1 MSVANRTGNG
11 REYSSLMDGHKD
23 SELDRYKRQEA
34 NQKHLDDI
42 YRRAELERIDD
53 NHAWTV
59 GALALVIVILLGILL
74 K

>member
-1 MSVANRTGNG
+1 
-11 REYSSLMDGHKD
+11 MDGQEE

-34 NQKHLDDI
+34 NQKHLDEI
-42 YRRAELERIDD
+42 FRRAELERIDD

-59 GALALVIVILLGILL
+59 GGLALVIVILLGILL